1 MFDIKFFRK
10 NLYYIISN
18 LTDRSF
24 FLNINYFNKL
34 DFDIKI
40 LNKEIKR
47 FQNLQNLYSKY
58 NFFLKGVFK
67 FKLLFINYKLIA
79 SFLSIKE
86 FIFDNLKRNMK
97 NFLLKIPNLLSSC
110 NLKIKNKKSFVIK
123 TWGEKKLFN
132 FKPKKHY
139 EILNLCNKS
148 FINKKFIDNSGHGF
162 NILYNLISRLHRSLI
177 QFMMNLHVYEHG
189 YTEFYVPYIVKG
201 KNLYHTSQLPKFKKD
216 LFKISNS
223 DLWLIPTG
231 EVPLVNLLNNCQLD
245 INDLPLKFVCH
256 TPCFRKEIGSWGKE
270 NKGIFRQHQFEK
282 VELVQ
287 FVDPS
292 KSYKQLEKLTLNAE
306 EVLKRLNLPYR
317 VVNILGNDL
326 GFSSSKTYD
335 IEVWLPGEF
344 CYKEVSSCSNTESF
358 QSYRMFTRINKR
370 NKEKFDF
377 VHILNGSGLAVGRTL
392 MAIIE
397 NYQDES
403 GNIYV
408 PDVLISFMNG
418 IKYIKFN

>member
-10 NLYYIISN
+10 NFYYIISN

-97 NFLLKIPNLLSSC
+97 NFLLKIPNLLNIF

-139 EILNLCNKS
+139 EILNLCN
-148 FINKKFIDNSGHGF
+148 NPD
-162 NILYNLISRLHRSLI
+162 
-177 QFMMNLHVYEHG
+177 
-189 YTEFYVPYIVKG
+189 FYSE
-201 KNLYHTSQLPKFKKD
+201 T
-216 LFKISNS
+216 
-223 DLWLIPTG
+223 
-231 EVPLVNLLNNCQLD
+231 
-245 INDLPLKFVCH
+245 
-256 TPCFRKEIGSWGKE
+256 
-270 NKGIFRQHQFEK
+270 
-282 VELVQ
+282 
-287 FVDPS
+287 
-292 KSYKQLEKLTLNAE
+292 
-306 EVLKRLNLPYR
+306 
-317 VVNILGNDL
+317 
-326 GFSSSKTYD
+326 
-335 IEVWLPGEF
+335 
-344 CYKEVSSCSNTESF
+344 
-358 QSYRMFTRINKR
+358 
-370 NKEKFDF
+370 
-377 VHILNGSGLAVGRTL
+377 
-392 MAIIE
+392 
-397 NYQDES
+397 
-403 GNIYV
+403 
-408 PDVLISFMNG
+408 
-418 IKYIKFN
+418 